1 MKSNIFKKLS
11 NNNLARNVL
20 IVASGTA
27 AAQIIALI
35 LMPIITR
42 LYGPESYGK
51 LGVFITVITIL
62 TPISTM
68 ALPSAIV
75 LPEKDSESRA
85 IARLSLIIALLV
97 STILSLV
104 FIAANDLLVNL
115 STFQNLGNLIWFLPL
130 ALLFTSCQDVY
141 TQWIIRKKEFK
152 DLSKVSV
159 SHSLLNYGTQAL
171 IGFKYP
177 FTYILIA
184 IHTIGI
190 FVRALMLYYFSKD
203 IRSTSLKSDRNSK
216 PSALRIL
223 RKYYDFPMYRAPEM
237 LLSAISQGMPVILLS
252 TYFSLT
258 IAGFYTLT
266 RTVLAIPINLLGS
279 SIQSVFYPHFNEAVL
294 NNSKTTSLLM
304 KPTLTLLYVGLVP
317 LVLTIFFAPFA
328 FSLVFG
334 DEWYEAGKYAQWLSI
349 WFLFTLVSRP
359 SISAIPVFKLQGWLL
374 IFELISTIVKILAL
388 FIGYYYFNN
397 PIVAISLFSITGSLA
412 FLILILKVFKHAAT
426 LDNKIK

>member
-141 TQWIIRKKEFK
+141 TQWIIRK
-152 DLSKVSV
+152 
-159 SHSLLNYGTQAL
+159 
-171 IGFKYP
+171 
-177 FTYILIA
+177 
-184 IHTIGI
+184 
-190 FVRALMLYYFSKD
+190 
-203 IRSTSLKSDRNSK
+203 
-216 PSALRIL
+216 RI
-223 RKYYDFPMYRAPEM
+223 
-237 LLSAISQGMPVILLS
+237 
-252 TYFSLT
+252 
-258 IAGFYTLT
+258 
-266 RTVLAIPINLLGS
+266 
-279 SIQSVFYPHFNEAVL
+279 
-294 NNSKTTSLLM
+294 
-304 KPTLTLLYVGLVP
+304 
-317 LVLTIFFAPFA
+317 
-328 FSLVFG
+328 
-334 DEWYEAGKYAQWLSI
+334 
-349 WFLFTLVSRP
+349 
-359 SISAIPVFKLQGWLL
+359 
-374 IFELISTIVKILAL
+374 
-388 FIGYYYFNN
+388 
-397 PIVAISLFSITGSLA
+397 
-412 FLILILKVFKHAAT
+412 
-426 LDNKIK
+426 